1 MHRTSHSVSLVSP
14 STAIPCTGCARR
26 ERTGKSEK
34 LGYQRMTQRP
44 CRDSVDKA
52 EDGQDGHVVGRVT
65 LGVMLRV
72 LMRMM
77 HLEALLHM
85 DE

>member
-1 MHRTSHSVSLVSP
+1 
-14 STAIPCTGCARR
+14 
-26 ERTGKSEK
+26 
-34 LGYQRMTQRP
+34 MTQRP